1 MSSRPT
7 DKDVGRL
14 ERAVETHEAETHR
27 ALCVSAVTRWNAE
40 MRKGRRP
47 RYSPMLG
54 VALDARFYFLD
65 VHCPGCRQRK
75 QIDLRKLD
83 RHPQTTL
90 ETLIPSLSC
99 RNCQPDPPFARL
111 IALSEHAW
119 QSPNK
124 PVSVARK
131 R

>member
-14 ERAVETHEAETHR
+14 EREVETYAAQAHR
-27 ALCVSAVTRWNAE
+27 ALCVDAITRWNAE
-40 MRKGRRP
+40 MRKGYRP
-47 RYSPMLG
+47 RYSPMIG
-54 VALDARFYFLD
+54 VAIEARFYFLD
-65 VHCPGCRQRK
+65 LHCPGCRQTK
-75 QIDLRKLD
+75 QIDLRTLD

-90 ETLIPSLSC
+90 ESLIPSLSC
-99 RNCQPDPPFARL
+99 RNCQPNPPFARL
-111 IALSEHAW
+111 VSLSEHEW

-124 PVSVARK
+124 PFTVERK